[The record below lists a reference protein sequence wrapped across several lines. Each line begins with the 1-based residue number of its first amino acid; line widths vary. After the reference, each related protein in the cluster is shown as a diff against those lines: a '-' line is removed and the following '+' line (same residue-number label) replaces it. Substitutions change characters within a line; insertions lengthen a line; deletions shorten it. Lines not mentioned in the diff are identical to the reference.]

1 MTSIRATHIYNDA
14 KLNII
19 YNNSQRAKRVTLKV
33 NQIDRNIRVIVPGHK
48 AFPAAK
54 KFVKKNKIWIT
65 QQLAALPPA
74 QPFED
79 GSSILFHG
87 KPYLLKHISSPK
99 GFNVDH
105 EARLLSVYSPDNSSF
120 SGRVRRMLIS
130 EARTELKRSS
140 AYYANKV
147 CREIHKISVRD
158 TATRWGSCVTR
169 NGLGNINYSWRLI
182 CAPSYVLSYVAAHE
196 CAHLVEPN
204 HSKDF
209 WNVCSEIYGD
219 VHKPREWLKHN
230 GPLLYAIGAKI

>member
-1 MTSIRATHIYNDA
+1 MTSISATHIYNDA

-33 NQIDRNIRVIVPGHK
+33 NQIDRNIRVIVPGYK

-54 KFVKKNKIWIT
+54 KFVEKNKVWIA
-65 QQLAALPPA
+65 QQLATLPPA

-79 GSSILFHG
+79 GGSILFYG

-99 GFNVDH
+99 GTNVDH
-105 EARLLSVYSPDNSSF
+105 AKHLLSVYSPDYSSF

-130 EARTELKRSS
+130 KARTELKRLS

-219 VHKPREWLKHN
+219 VNKPREWLKHN
-230 GPLLYAIGAKI
+230 GPLLYAVGAKI

>member
-1 MTSIRATHIYNDA
+1 MTSISTTNIYNDA

-19 YNNSQRAKRVTLKV
+19 YNNSHRAKKVTLKV

-54 KFVKKNKIWIT
+54 KFVEKNKVWIAH
-65 QQLAALPPA
+65 QLATLPPA

-79 GSSILFHG
+79 GGFILFHG
-87 KPYLLKHISSPK
+87 EQYLLKHISSPK
-99 GFNVDH
+99 EFIVDH
-105 EARLLSVYSPDNSSF
+105 EARLLNVYSPDNSSF

-130 EARTELKRSS
+130 EARVELKRLTV
-140 AYYANKV
+140 YYANKV
-147 CREIHKISVRD
+147 CKEIHKVSVRD
-158 TATRWGSCVTR
+158 TATRWGSCITR

-196 CAHLVEPN
+196 CAHLVEAN

-209 WNVCSEIYGD
+209 WDVCSEIYGD
-219 VHKPREWLKHN
+219 VNRPRQWLKHN
-230 GPLLYAIGAKI
+230 GPLLYAVGAKI